1 MRDSSAAERRP
12 HRPEVAGAIPAP
24 ATTVDLHA
32 AGAAY
37 YGLAARR
44 ELGRVKHVPQANP
57 NKAIALAALAGHH
70 GLKALGITF
79 DRPQYERESHDAGTT
94 QPSAEAAGEDR
105 A

>member
-1 MRDSSAAERRP
+1 VAE
-12 HRPEVAGAIPAP
+12 HLAHTQDVAGSNPAP
-24 ATTVDLHA
+24 APNFTPADLHA

-37 YGLAARR
+37 WGLACRR

-57 NKAIALAALAGHH
+57 NKAVALAALAGHH

-79 DRPQYERESHDAGTT
+79 DRPSYERESDASTAG
-94 QPSAEAAGEDR
+94 PAGEDTRQDR